1 MLYPLSYGRVGEA
14 QFHRAPRVTLSRA
27 MRRVKGG
34 RITLQRGVIQVSGL
48 AGQGIAETL
57 EQGLADLS
65 GTGAFIACTIERTDA
80 EIVGLANGE
89 IRGIV
94 GGDRS

>member
-14 QFHRAPRVTLSRA
+14 QCHRAPRVRLSRA
-27 MRRVKGG
+27 MRRVKGD
-34 RITLQRGVIQVSGL
+34 RITLQTGVIQVSDL

-57 EQGLADLS
+57 EQGLTHLT
-65 GTGAFIACTIERTDA
+65 GTGAFIARTIVRTDA
-80 EIVGLANGE
+80 EIVGLATGE
-89 IRGIV
+89 IRGLV